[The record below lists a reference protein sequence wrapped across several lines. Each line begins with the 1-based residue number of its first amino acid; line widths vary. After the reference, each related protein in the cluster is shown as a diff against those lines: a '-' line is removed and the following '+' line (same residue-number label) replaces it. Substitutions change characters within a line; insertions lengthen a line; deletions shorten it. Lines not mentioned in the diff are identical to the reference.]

1 MKDKKVKNYI
11 LLYAAFLL
19 FSITSVMNKLAS
31 SYVFFSLNF
40 FFFYGLGLSILFL
53 YAILWQ
59 KVLTRFD
66 LAVAYANRPIV
77 TLLGVVWGILLFHE
91 PLKWNMVLGAA
102 IILVGICLTVT
113 EYEK

>member
-1 MKDKKVKNYI
+1 MGDKKVKNYL
-11 LLYAAFLL
+11 LLYTAFFL

-31 SYVFFSLNF
+31 GNGFFSLNF
-40 FFFYGLGLSILFL
+40 FFFYGLGLFILFL

-59 KVLTRFD
+59 KVLMQFD

-77 TLLGVVWGILLFHE
+77 TLLGVIWGVLLFHE

-102 IILVGICLTVT
+102 IILVGIRLMVR
-113 EYEK
+113 EHEK